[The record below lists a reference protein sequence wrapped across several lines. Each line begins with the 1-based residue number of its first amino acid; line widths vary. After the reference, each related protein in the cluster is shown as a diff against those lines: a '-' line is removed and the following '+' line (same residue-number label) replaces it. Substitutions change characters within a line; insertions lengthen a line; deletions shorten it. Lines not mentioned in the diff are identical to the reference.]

1 MHEDVSGEQLRALR
15 LAAGLDV
22 AVLAR
27 RVSLSNAQLMQLE
40 NDQHSLFYTP
50 AIRRHAARKVLNFLG
65 TQPQFEQQSEA
76 AATGPAV
83 LAPTQPVVLPGLEAS
98 EASAV
103 PIPLADLPIRDL
115 TEQLLPAAAVRSPG
129 QAPALAGAVP
139 QTLAH
144 RRAGVRSVGPS
155 GIWWMGLFLGV
166 TLLSAWLVL
175 KRPFSGLI
183 PSLLDG
189 RGPEQEAGLS
199 GPYPAVSM
207 QELPHS
213 VTADSALAVKPK
225 TDNERDLVAMAP
237 AFSLPAQPS
246 PAVSPSPSSPTGPDE
261 RTLCPAFQEAAPAVA
276 LKSAPRQG
284 SLVYLVS
291 SVSQVVCAR
300 DGDGKLKVHRLEP
313 GQATGVGGPPP
324 WTLQASSLQK
334 MQVYF
339 QGGRV
344 SLPDD
349 AKDRVQLVEPR

>member
-65 TQPQFEQQSEA
+65 TQPQLEQRSEA
-76 AATGPAV
+76 AAAGPAL

-199 GPYPAVSM
+199 GPAACAGSGRWSAAGGRTD
-207 QELPHS
+207 LPCRAQGCPGRRLGG
-213 VTADSALAVKPK
+213 TG
-225 TDNERDLVAMAP
+225 
-237 AFSLPAQPS
+237 AFFGAAGPGSHICSHLS
-246 PAVSPSPSSPTGPDE
+246 PRGA
-261 RTLCPAFQEAAPAVA
+261 RCAAPGHA
-276 LKSAPRQG
+276 
-284 SLVYLVS
+284 
-291 SVSQVVCAR
+291 
-300 DGDGKLKVHRLEP
+300 
-313 GQATGVGGPPP
+313 
-324 WTLQASSLQK
+324 W
-334 MQVYF
+334 
-339 QGGRV
+339 
-344 SLPDD
+344 LP
-349 AKDRVQLVEPR
+349 